1 MALSV
6 KLENQKFWNIQGM
19 SPRYTAPE
27 VFQRM
32 RGSIPS
38 SLEEKKGDVYSF
50 GVIIWEIL
58 TRKKPENS

>member
-1 MALSV
+1 
-6 KLENQKFWNIQGM
+6 M

-58 TRKKPENS
+58 TRKKPWENHHLLFFFISIFTFI